1 MQIEEGTLIADKYRL
16 VERLARGGMGSV
28 WTAHHEKLDAEVA
41 IKFMDPELAASDDMH
56 ARFEREAKAA
66 AKLRSP
72 HVVQVLDYGVEQGQP
87 FIVMERLHGEDL
99 RTRLRQR
106 QRLGLREGAS
116 ILNQVCKALRV
127 AAEHGIVHRDL
138 KPANVFIAKSG
149 DDEVVKVLD
158 FGVAKALRPTAD
170 GEGTT
175 SGILLGSPHYMS
187 PEQARGLELDPRS
200 DLFSLAVI
208 LYTAITGHKPF
219 KGRDIGDII
228 VKICTEDVPPPSSL
242 LPGLPQEVDQF
253 FARALE
259 RDRAHRYQSAR
270 AMAADFAAIA
280 LRHDPP
286 PQGLGRPALPSDPG
300 YLGVEPTP
308 SRIDKLLATPALP
321 LELELPTDLDVTKD
335 LATEPDV
342 TQPSPGHGSERAPVS
357 VGPASDRPGT
367 LTLAN
372 TATAQ
377 RPPPRRRWPLALAG
391 ALLALAVAVAVLAAR
406 GPADTSAATT
416 AAPLEGAD
424 PPRGAAP
431 SATLAATVEAPPSA
445 SPSAEPTA
453 SVASAAASSSAPV
466 VAPPVAPP
474 RPAPKPAPPP
484 PTPTGDDK
492 HPVLGI

>member
-41 IKFMDPELAASDDMH
+41 IKFMDPELAASDDMR

-187 PEQARGLELDPRS
+187 PEQAR
-200 DLFSLAVI
+200 
-208 LYTAITGHKPF
+208 
-219 KGRDIGDII
+219 
-228 VKICTEDVPPPSSL
+228 
-242 LPGLPQEVDQF
+242 
-253 FARALE
+253 
-259 RDRAHRYQSAR
+259 
-270 AMAADFAAIA
+270 
-280 LRHDPP
+280 
-286 PQGLGRPALPSDPG
+286 
-300 YLGVEPTP
+300 
-308 SRIDKLLATPALP
+308 
-321 LELELPTDLDVTKD
+321 
-335 LATEPDV
+335 
-342 TQPSPGHGSERAPVS
+342 
-357 VGPASDRPGT
+357 
-367 LTLAN
+367 
-372 TATAQ
+372 
-377 RPPPRRRWPLALAG
+377 
-391 ALLALAVAVAVLAAR
+391 
-406 GPADTSAATT
+406 
-416 AAPLEGAD
+416 
-424 PPRGAAP
+424 
-431 SATLAATVEAPPSA
+431 
-445 SPSAEPTA
+445 
-453 SVASAAASSSAPV
+453 
-466 VAPPVAPP
+466 
-474 RPAPKPAPPP
+474 
-484 PTPTGDDK
+484 
-492 HPVLGI
+492 